1 VETEDFV
8 FVSGKAHI
16 PIRNLWLLMLYAS
29 EFYKSGA
36 ESFDGIEDYPEQLP
50 DLLAEILVSSVGDRL
65 KKPLTTEFAAAR
77 GDLRRV
83 RGRIDV
89 LRTESHQLL
98 NRGQVAC
105 RYEELTVDT
114 PRNRLVLSALSA
126 LAPLVSSKELGH
138 ACRAQVHRLAN
149 LGVSPVLTRKT
160 HTTPF
165 RFSRND
171 SNDRAVVLAAQLAL
185 QFRLPSHERGGG
197 IRRSGLTDHE
207 FRSLFE
213 RAVGGFYL
221 ATLKQLGWQIHPGR
235 QISWNASTST
245 PGLGAVLP
253 KMKTDI
259 YLEHRS
265 SNRRIILDTKFTAS
279 LAHRQYGG
287 ESLKSGHLY
296 QIYTYVR
303 TQEAPSDALSWSAE
317 GLLLY
322 PAVDG
327 MLRESFHTGGHRF
340 TVATVD
346 LRRTASE
353 IRQQLLDIIEV

>member
-1 VETEDFV
+1 
-8 FVSGKAHI
+8 
-16 PIRNLWLLMLYAS
+16 MLYAS
-29 EFYKSGA
+29 EFYKTGA

-50 DLLAEILVSSVGDRL
+50 DLLAEILVASVADRL
-65 KKPLTTEFAAAR
+65 KKPLTTEFAATK

-114 PRNRLVLSALSA
+114 PRNRLVRSALSA
-126 LAPLVSSKELGH
+126 LAPLVSSKELGRG
-138 ACRAQVHRLAN
+138 CRTQAHRLSS
-149 LGVSPVLTRKT
+149 LGVSSVLSRTAQT
-160 HTTPF
+160 AP

-171 SNDRAVVLAAQLAL
+171 SHDRAVVLAAQLAL
-185 QFRLPSHERGGG
+185 QLRLPSHERGGG

-213 RAVGGFYL
+213 RAVAGFYL
-221 ATLKQLGWQIHPGR
+221 ATIRQLGWQVYPGR
-235 QISWNASTST
+235 QISWNASAST

-259 YLEHRS
+259 YLENRE

-279 LAHRQYGG
+279 LAHRQFGG

-303 TQEAPSDALSWSAE
+303 TQEVPSDPLSCSAE

-322 PAVDG
+322 PAIDR
-327 MLRESFHTGGHRF
+327 MLRETFHTGGHRF

-353 IRQQLLDIIEV
+353 IRQQLLDVIEL

>member
-1 VETEDFV
+1 
-8 FVSGKAHI
+8 
-16 PIRNLWLLMLYAS
+16 MLYAS
-29 EFYKSGA
+29 EFYKMGA
-36 ESFDGIEDYPEQLP
+36 DSFDGIEDYPEKLP
-50 DLLAEILVSSVGDRL
+50 DLLAEILVSSVADRL
-65 KKPLTTEFAAAR
+65 KKPLTSEYAAAHD
-77 GDLRRV
+77 DLRRV

-114 PRNRLVLSALSA
+114 PRNRLVRSALSA
-126 LAPLVSSKELGH
+126 LAPLVYSKELGH
-138 ACRAQVHRLAN
+138 GCRAQAHRLSS
-149 LGVSPVLTRKT
+149 LGVSSVFSRKPQ
-160 HTTPF
+160 TTPF

-171 SNDRAVVLAAQLAL
+171 AHDRAVILAAQLAL

-213 RAVGGFYL
+213 RAVGGFYQ
-221 ATLKQLGWQIHPGR
+221 TTTRQLGWQVHPGR
-235 QISWNASTST
+235 QVSWNASAST

-253 KMKTDI
+253 RMKTDI
-259 YLEHRS
+259 YLENRS
-265 SNRRIILDTKFTAS
+265 ANRRIILDTKFTAS
-279 LAHRQYGG
+279 LAHRQFGG
-287 ESLKSGHLY
+287 ESLKSSHLY

-303 TQEAPSDALSWSAE
+303 TQEHASDPLSWSAE

-322 PAVDG
+322 PAVDRI
-327 MLRESFHTGGHRF
+327 LRESFHTGGHRF

-353 IRQQLLDIIEV
+353 IRQQLLDVIQL